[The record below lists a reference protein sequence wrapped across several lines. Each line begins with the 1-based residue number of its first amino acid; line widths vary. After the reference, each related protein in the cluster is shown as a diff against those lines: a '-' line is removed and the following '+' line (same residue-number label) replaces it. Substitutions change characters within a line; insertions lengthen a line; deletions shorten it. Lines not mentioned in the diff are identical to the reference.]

1 MEVISE
7 FSGDA
12 KDKFVTWP
20 GLGGSTGQWVLCC
33 SPGGK

>member
-7 FSGDA
+7 FPGDV

-20 GLGGSTGQWVLCC
+20 GLGGSTDQWVLCC
-33 SPGGK
+33 SPAGK